1 MATAPGTELDKRT
14 GAALDTHDEPSVE
27 WGWHGHFPRATK
39 IMGWVSVIAML
50 GMLIGNHTGWNED
63 VYLILTAVFM
73 AGALIRWQI
82 KDRTSWRN

>member
-1 MATAPGTELDKRT
+1 MASAPASE
-14 GAALDTHDEPSVE
+14 HDEPSAE

-39 IMGWVSVIAML
+39 IMGWFSVVAML

-63 VYLILTAVFM
+63 VYLVLTAAIM

-82 KDRTSWRN
+82 KDRTSWRS